1 MAGDDLTRGRTIKL
15 KLPEVRFERRTVR
28 KGSDEEESKP
38 ESKALNTAVRLRG
51 PQRSEI
57 PESVPAERH
66 REPAGVRTLTHEE
79 AADILRQRR
88 KKRGAVPR
96 REETGAAG
104 IRGRLARLIRRDGE
118 GKQLPGKA
126 KPKTALTAATV
137 FLAAA
142 LLVSAVAGL
151 TMSVSASPF
160 GILLSA
166 EDSGSGDMRQLIAEI
181 TGDYRGRIAAVEAL
195 VPHDRVEYSSGGPYA
210 VKWNEILSVYAVM
223 VSENGD
229 TVSVDGTKKE
239 TLRRLFEDMNRTAWT
254 TRTEEAKEDGEEIT
268 VLVFSCLSADPYVTA
283 ERLGFTEGQISA
295 LRELLSGRYDSQF
308 ARIIGSW
315 REGGQILIPD
325 GGRRPLGIIG
335 WPLADSCTLTSY
347 FGYRDDPFT
356 GEQSFHGGIDLACP
370 EGTPVIA
377 AADGTVTYVNA
388 ADPWGYGYGYHVI
401 VEHEKGLSTL
411 YGHCSA
417 VSVTSGQTVKAGEV
431 IAYVGSTGNSTGDHL
446 HFEVRRD
453 GTREDPLLWF
463 A

>member
-1 MAGDDLTRGRTIKL
+1 MAGNDLKKGRTVKL
-15 KLPEVRFERRTVR
+15 RLPEVRFERRTVR
-28 KGSDEEESKP
+28 TGDDGEEGKP
-38 ESKALNTAVRLRG
+38 EGRALDMTVRVRG

-57 PESVPAERH
+57 PETGQTEDR
-66 REPAGVRTLTHEE
+66 REPPGVRTLTHEE
-79 AADILRQRR
+79 AAEILRQRR
-88 KKRGAVPR
+88 KRRSAAVPVGEDGGTGF
-96 REETGAAG
+96 RER
-104 IRGRLARLIRRDGE
+104 IVKLLRRDGE
-118 GKQLPGKA
+118 RKRVPGKFDRKA
-126 KPKTALTAATV
+126 AAGTAV

-142 LLVSAVAGL
+142 LLVSVIAGL
-151 TMSVSASPF
+151 TMSVSGSPF

-166 EDSGSGDMRQLIAEI
+166 EDSGSGNMRELIAEI
-181 TGDYRGRIAAVEAL
+181 TEEYRVRIAAVESS

-254 TRTEEAKEDGEEIT
+254 TRTEEGKEDGEEIT
-268 VLVFSCLSADPYVTA
+268 VLVFSCLSRDTYVTA
-283 ERLGFTEGQISA
+283 ERLSFTEGQMSS
-295 LRELLSGRYDSQF
+295 LRELLSGRYDRQF

-446 HFEVRRD
+446 HFEVRRN
-453 GTREDPLLWF
+453 GEREDPLLWF